1 MYYVSRIC
9 HRRVCHLRHQKSQ
22 SPIQR
27 PAWLLGCHLNQ
38 LLSNNRLVQVS
49 PFGLPTASFRVDL
62 SRYPQISPSSSLEL
76 RLVKSQSS
84 WWQNGPFGM
93 WYVRSGTLHFAQQPK
108 LSLLTFEIETCFL
121 DFMRGSLG
129 LCRHHHCIDCCYC
142 TKVLA
147 FKQVIF
153 MICFADRCKPHK
165 TQQSSVGMRYQRET
179 W

>member
-93 WYVRSGTLHFAQQPK
+93 WYVRSGTLHFRSTTKTKPSYLWDRDLFPRLHERISWALQAS
-108 LSLLTFEIETCFL
+108 SLYRLLLLHEST
-121 DFMRGSLG
+121 G
-129 LCRHHHCIDCCYC
+129 LQTSYIHDMFCR
-142 TKVLA
+142 
-147 FKQVIF
+147 
-153 MICFADRCKPHK
+153 
-165 TQQSSVGMRYQRET
+165 SVQAA
-179 W
+179 